1 MFRLDVGI
9 NSVVG
14 VGFWFRLWGGL
25 PTWSWVGV
33 GFSFIVVGL
42 RCYGWNRV
50 GTDDALGGLK
60 SGCGF
65 GFFVVGLQWYGWDRV
80 GGTDDAL
87 GGLKSGCER
96 ETGPVHRQD

>member
-1 MFRLDVGI
+1 MIRLDVGI

-14 VGFWFRLWGGL
+14 VGFWFGF
-25 PTWSWVGV
+25 GV
-33 GFSFIVVGL
+33 GFQLGVGLALVLRFIVVGL

-65 GFFVVGLQWYGWDRV
+65 GFFVVGVQCYGWDRV
-80 GGTDDAL
+80 GDTDDAL

>member
-1 MFRLDVGI
+1 LIRLDVGI

-14 VGFWFRLWGGL
+14 VGFGSALGWASNLEWGWL
-25 PTWSWVGV
+25 LF
-33 GFSFIVVGL
+33 FSFICCRL

-65 GFFVVGLQWYGWDRV
+65 GFIVVGVQCYGWDRV
-80 GGTDDAL
+80 GGTDEAL